1 MKDLILNN
9 KRSDLDCIA
18 APVKACMARFESD
31 FAAAL
36 GVSEMPM
43 QVIVDFLLDTPGK
56 RFRPLLVF
64 LVASLCGEVN
74 GQTRRVASFVE
85 MLHTATLLHDDVVDG
100 DLERRGKP
108 SVNAR
113 WDNLSAVLAGDYL
126 LARALL
132 LLSDPQDAA
141 ILSEMLQT
149 SLTMSV
155 GELVQHQRRKE
166 CLAKEPV
173 EVPSRENIVS
183 ESLPEEAYLDIITHK
198 TARLYARVAW
208 LRPYRWAPL
217 KSLWKVW
224 AVSVSFWDKC
234 SKCATTSSTRMTPKP
249 PLVPKSCCP
258 NTRALPWKHWIP
270 CRPWHSIPNVLL
282 HYAASLPSAPPGP
295 CNISAH
301 RSIIS
306 LASSIPS

>member
-1 MKDLILNN
+1 MKDLVLDN
-9 KRSDLDCIA
+9 KRSDLDRIA

-64 LVASLCGEVN
+64 LVASFCGEVN

-173 EVPSRENIVS
+173 GVPSCENIVS

-198 TARLYARVAW
+198 TARLIR
-208 LRPYRWAPL
+208 
-217 KSLWKVW
+217 
-224 AVSVSFWDKC
+224 
-234 SKCATTSSTRMTPKP
+234 
-249 PLVPKSCCP
+249 SCCVAA
-258 NTRALPWKHWIP
+258 ALSVGAPQKLVEGLG
-270 CRPWHSIPNVLL
+270 RFGLLLGQVFQMRDDVLDADDPQT
-282 HYAASLPSAPPGP
+282 AAFAEKLLPQYQ
-295 CNISAH
+295 
-301 RSIIS
+301 S
-306 LASSIPS
+306 LAMEALDSLSPMAQHPEYLSSLRGLTTFCAIRSL

>member
-18 APVKACMARFESD
+18 APVKVCMARFESD

-173 EVPSRENIVS
+173 GVPSRENIVS

-198 TARLYARVAW
+198 TARLIRSCCVAAALSVGAPQKLVEGLGRFGLLLGQVFQMRDDVLDADDPQTAACAEKLLPQYQSLAMEALDSLSPMAQHPEYLAS
-208 LRPYRWAPL
+208 LR
-217 KSLWKVW
+217 SLTT
-224 AVSVSFWDKC
+224 F
-234 SKCATTSSTRMTPKP
+234 CATR
-249 PLVPKSCCP
+249 
-258 NTRALPWKHWIP
+258 
-270 CRPWHSIPNVLL
+270 
-282 HYAASLPSAPPGP
+282 SL
-295 CNISAH
+295 
-301 RSIIS
+301 
-306 LASSIPS
+306 